1 VTLRKDRTV
10 SLLGPGSRRFAPRT
24 PVAQDASERLL
35 NRLDIPR
42 KPGLHYLGL
51 GLLTASL
58 ISLPALQAET
68 TEATDLLSTS
78 SSATQ
83 TIPQPTVALA
93 AADLNAAP
101 LPQTVQAA
109 LPAIAS
115 ETRPAAV
122 LANPPAPAAPV
133 AVPAAN
139 TAAAPA
145 PAPPSALTAP
155 AILAAAPVP
164 AGPLRPALAWLLDFS
179 ADRGIPESPYGDK
192 IYEIASRYSLNP
204 HLVAAMIHVESA
216 FNPKARSR
224 KGACGLMQLLPDTA
238 RRFGVGKREIFDP
251 NKNLEA
257 GVRYIKWLSDRF
269 NGDPVRVLAA
279 YNAGEGAVERH
290 GGVPPYQETQ
300 NYVRRIFGLLGLDP
314 ASDAAALVAVA
325 APAASTDTAAG
336 R

>member
-1 VTLRKDRTV
+1 MV
-10 SLLGPGSRRFAPRT
+10 
-24 PVAQDASERLL
+24 
-35 NRLDIPR
+35 
-42 KPGLHYLGL
+42 
-51 GLLTASL
+51 
-58 ISLPALQAET
+58 
-68 TEATDLLSTS
+68 
-78 SSATQ
+78 
-83 TIPQPTVALA
+83 LA
-93 AADLNAAP
+93 AADLPPAP
-101 LPQTVQAA
+101 LPQTVQAV
-109 LPAIAS
+109 PAVAVD
-115 ETRPAAV
+115 RPAPV
-122 LANPPAPAAPV
+122 PTPAPQTVPAVAAVAAPS
-133 AVPAAN
+133 A
-139 TAAAPA
+139 
-145 PAPPSALTAP
+145 PSALTAP
-155 AILAAAPVP
+155 AILAAAPIP
-164 AGPLRPALAWLLDFS
+164 PGPLKPALAWLLDFS
-179 ADRGIPESPYGDK
+179 ADRGIPASPFGDK

-216 FNPKARSR
+216 FNPRAMSR

-314 ASDAAALVAVA
+314 GDSAATMVAVA
-325 APAASTDTAAG
+325 APAAAAVADAAAA

>member
-1 VTLRKDRTV
+1 MRKDRTV
-10 SLLGPGSRRFAPRT
+10 SLLGLSPWRFATRT
-24 PVAQDASERLL
+24 PGALDAPERLL
-35 NRLDIPR
+35 NRLDAPR
-42 KPGLHYLGL
+42 KPGLHYIGL

-68 TEATDLLSTS
+68 TEASDLLSTPPP
-78 SSATQ
+78 ATQ
-83 TIPQPTVALA
+83 SIPQPTAVLA
-93 AADLNAAP
+93 SADLPTAA
-101 LPQTVQAA
+101 LPQTVQA
-109 LPAIAS
+109 LPAVIA
-115 ETRPAAV
+115 ETRPAA
-122 LANPPAPAAPV
+122 APMPQPAPAAPV
-133 AVPAAN
+133 AVPAV
-139 TAAAPA
+139 TTTAAPA
-145 PAPPSALTAP
+145 PAATAAPAVLTAP
-155 AILAAAPVP
+155 AILAVAPVP
-164 AGPLRPALAWLLDFS
+164 AGPLRPALSWLLDFS
-179 ADRGIPESPYGDK
+179 ADRGIPASPYGDK

-216 FNPKARSR
+216 FNPKAMSR

-257 GVRYIKWLSDRF
+257 GVRYVKWLSDRF

-325 APAASTDTAAG
+325 APAAATDSAAG

>member
-1 VTLRKDRTV
+1 MRKDRPL
-10 SLLGPGSRRFAPRT
+10 SLLGPSSRRFANRT
-24 PVAQDASERLL
+24 PGAQEASERLL
-35 NRLDIPR
+35 NRLDAPR
-42 KPGLHYLGL
+42 KPGLCYLGL

-78 SSATQ
+78 SPAAQSISQPAALLASADLT
-83 TIPQPTVALA
+83 A
-93 AADLNAAP
+93 AA
-101 LPQTVQAA
+101 LPQTVQA
-109 LPAIAS
+109 LPAAA

-122 LANPPAPAAPV
+122 PAVQPASVAPV
-133 AVPAAN
+133 TVPAVN
-139 TAAAPA
+139 TAAAPAPA